1 MDDIK
6 RYFERKAP
14 DFDSYYHEPS
24 HGLFARV
31 GHEVFRK
38 PGLVRRFK
46 ATMDLLG
53 DVTGHSV
60 LDVGCGS
67 GPYSVYLWQ
76 KGAKVTGV
84 DLATAMIERAHAAA
98 HEAGWSDAD
107 LRVGDVMEFAGQTRY
122 DALIAIGVFDYLAP
136 GIRKAFLEKLTS
148 LCQGPVI
155 ATFPKLLTPQ
165 MPVRTLYF
173 VGKETPVYFYT
184 AGRIRRLAKSVGY
197 SAQFVNCGPIWTIA
211 FHASRKLL

>member
-1 MDDIK
+1 
-6 RYFERKAP
+6 
-14 DFDSYYHEPS
+14 
-24 HGLFARV
+24 
-31 GHEVFRK
+31 
-38 PGLVRRFK
+38 
-46 ATMDLLG
+46 
-53 DVTGHSV
+53 
-60 LDVGCGS
+60 
-67 GPYSVYLWQ
+67 
-76 KGAKVTGV
+76 
-84 DLATAMIERAHAAA
+84 
-98 HEAGWSDAD
+98 
-107 LRVGDVMEFAGQTRY
+107 MEFAGQTCY

-184 AGRIRRLAKSVGY
+184 ARRIRRLAKSVGY

-211 FHASRKLL
+211 FHALRKLL